1 MSQLTTKDLF
11 SFISRQVEELA
22 NGQGVPSHRAFP
34 RWFATMY
41 YQNPEA
47 FFASDGPG
55 DGKVDCF
62 FRTVAGNT
70 VRHHVINSKFTD
82 SFNQTAPVGFYDEVI
97 AFHHLFNEAVGR
109 DTFLQKKV
117 KEELRPFYKKLFQAY
132 ENGNANL
139 LFLTNCRKN
148 AGQMARVE
156 QLNVQTFHLE
166 DLVQHVLDDMD
177 GAMPR
182 TPDLTLQQIGTTLS
196 PPAEEA
202 GVSTTLVFARLVDF
216 IEYMDD
222 DPYDL
227 LFARNVR
234 VSQGNTV
241 VNRAI
246 AETFVDHPEQFAY
259 SNNGLTILCERATH
273 NHGTHELVLVNP
285 RVVNGSQTLHTV
297 ASVASKAGR
306 DASKARVMVRIIS
319 IPAPSGANA
328 PEKAARTKEII
339 NRISIRSNQQNPI
352 KAWNLRANDNFQM
365 DIARR
370 FRRSGYFYERR
381 DREWKSRASQL
392 KNVGIQRGPS
402 IKSLM
407 AQLSCFLWK
416 EHKLGPALAKG
427 NLGELFQ
434 GEGYDII
441 RERVPAELAY
451 QVNLVFDNVA
461 SSLWCLSQR
470 RYQNSRRHI
479 DLAVLSLVCR
489 ALTDQKAPWKQPELT
504 THLEG
509 QWEDWDTWEG
519 PWKELTRV
527 SADVVLGAYDKALKR
542 ATTLGEELTLKN
554 FVRRKEDLRSL
565 LAARPSKTIQRAARN
580 VLP

>member
-1 MSQLTTKDLF
+1 MSQLTSRDLF
-11 SFISRQVEELA
+11 GFINRQVKEQA

-41 YQNPEA
+41 YQNPED
-47 FFASDGPG
+47 FFASDGTG

-62 FRTVAGNT
+62 FRTVSGNAVT
-70 VRHHVINSKFTD
+70 HHAVNSKFTD
-82 SFNQTAPVGFYDEVI
+82 SFNQTAPVAFYDEVI
-97 AFHHLFNEAVGR
+97 AFHHLFKESVGR
-109 DTFLQKKV
+109 DTFLKKKV
-117 KEELRPFYKKLFQAY
+117 NEELHRLYKKLFKAY
-132 ENGNANL
+132 EDGNARL

-156 QLNVQTFHLE
+156 QLDVQTFHLE

-202 GVSTTLVFARLVDF
+202 GISTTLVFARLIDF
-216 IEYMDD
+216 VEYMDE

-234 VSQGNTV
+234 VSQGNTA

-259 SNNGLTILCERATH
+259 SNNGLTLLCERATH

-285 RVVNGSQTLHTV
+285 RVVNGSQTLHSV
-297 ASVASKAGR
+297 ASVASKVGR
-306 DASKARVMVRIIS
+306 NAAKARVMVRIIS
-319 IPAPSGANA
+319 IPPASGSDA

-381 DREWKSRASQL
+381 DREWRTRASQL
-392 KNVGIQRGPS
+392 RNVGIQRGPS
-402 IKSLM
+402 IKALM

-416 EHKLGPALAKG
+416 EPKLGPALAKG

-441 RERVPAELAY
+441 REKVAPELAY
-451 QVNLVFDNVA
+451 QVNLTFDNIA
-461 SSLWCLSQR
+461 DSLGRLPQR
-470 RYQNSRRHI
+470 
-479 DLAVLSLVCR
+479 
-489 ALTDQKAPWKQPELT
+489 
-504 THLEG
+504 
-509 QWEDWDTWEG
+509 
-519 PWKELTRV
+519 
-527 SADVVLGAYDKALKR
+527 
-542 ATTLGEELTLKN
+542 
-554 FVRRKEDLRSL
+554 
-565 LAARPSKTIQRAARN
+565 
-580 VLP
+580 